1 MHMKTLSEF
10 LPVAEAAIQ
19 RPSIFDG
26 QTPVQSGEA
35 KQAALTAYQS
45 ALPLPFAFADL
56 WHRLGFS
63 SDV

>member
-1 MHMKTLSEF
+1 MTTLLEF

-26 QTPVQSGEA
+26 KTPVQSGEA

-45 ALPLPFAFADL
+45 ALPLPFTFAEL
-56 WHRLGFS
+56 WHSLGFS
-63 SDV
+63 SEVYH